1 MTNADGFD
9 ELISG
14 IETEM
19 NQALIEKRGTA
30 AVALARIAGV
40 VYTEA
45 IASGVPHV
53 LAQEMATDYWAKEM
67 HLEIAIVAD
76 DQDGDE

>member
-30 AVALARIAGV
+30 AVILARIAGV

-45 IASGVPHV
+45 IASGVPHA
-53 LAQEMATDYWAKEM
+53 LAQAMAQDYWSSEVFPTGSQPV
-67 HLEIAIVAD
+67 E
-76 DQDGDE
+76 EEEEE

>member
-30 AVALARIAGV
+30 VVALARITGV

-45 IASGVPHV
+45 IAAGVPHV

-67 HLEIAIVAD
+67 HPEVAVVAD

>member
-19 NQALIEKRGTA
+19 SQALIEKRGA
-30 AVALARIAGV
+30 AVVLLARIAGV

-45 IASGVPHV
+45 IAAGVPHI
-53 LAQEMATDYWAKEM
+53 LAQEMATDYWAKEI
-67 HLEIAIVAD
+67 HPGGVISEGDAD
-76 DQDGDE
+76 VED

>member
-19 NQALIEKRGTA
+19 SQALIEKGGTA
-30 AVALARIAGV
+30 VVTLARIAGV
-40 VYTEA
+40 IYTEA
-45 IASGVPHV
+45 IAAGVPHV
-53 LAQEMATDYWAKEM
+53 LAQEMATDYWVKEM
-67 HLEIAIVAD
+67 HPQEVLLAD
-76 DQDGDE
+76 DPDSE

>member
-1 MTNADGFD
+1 MSNADDFE

-19 NQALIEKRGTA
+19 SQALIEKRGTA
-30 AVALARIAGV
+30 VVALARITGV

-45 IASGVPHV
+45 IAAGVPHA
-53 LAQEMATDYWAKEM
+53 LAQEMATDYWAQEM
-67 HLEIAIVAD
+67 HAEVVAVAEEV
-76 DQDGDE
+76 DGDG

>member
-14 IETEM
+14 IATEM
-19 NQALIEKRGTA
+19 NQALIEKRGTT
-30 AVALARIAGV
+30 AVTLARIAGV

-45 IASGVPHV
+45 VAAGVPHA
-53 LAQEMATDYWAKEM
+53 LAQEMATDYWAMEL
-67 HLEIAIVAD
+67 HPEVAVVAD

>member
-1 MTNADGFD
+1 MTNVDGFD

-30 AVALARIAGV
+30 VVVLARIAGV

-45 IASGVPHV
+45 IAAGVPHV

-67 HLEIAIVAD
+67 HPEVAVLAD
-76 DQDGDE
+76 EQDGDE